1 MLCNDFLLRK
11 CSGFQGTERGAKV
24 LCVRG
29 EFLNKT
35 MSKGNNSTSH
45 PTVLSDCLAQNM
57 HSAQHM
63 VIIRFVGTN
72 YFQADHKLTLIL
84 PSPFTDEET
93 KTQMAD
99 ATL

>member
-1 MLCNDFLLRK
+1 
-11 CSGFQGTERGAKV
+11 
-24 LCVRG
+24 
-29 EFLNKT
+29 
-35 MSKGNNSTSH
+35 
-45 PTVLSDCLAQNM
+45 M